1 MNEMYSQLQ
10 WLPRP
15 LQTFS
20 AELRTAESA
29 ATLGDELR
37 SLASYALD
45 LNQLTRLAKVL
56 SRTRCA
62 GRSLQ
67 PLEFFR
73 LAILSNSTVEMIVP
87 AIVATA
93 ARHGFDLEVIQ
104 PCYDQVVQEALTP
117 DSKVNGAKPDAVLF
131 ALDYR
136 ALPIKLSLGDSEAA
150 AATVRG
156 VIGYLQTLRNGIR
169 ANSNAVC
176 ILQTFAPPAEPL
188 FGNWIVRYR
197 VRCVLSLMESTGSW
211 PPMYLGSGD
220 VLLDVAAL
228 AETVGLSD
236 WHDPQLWNLGKFAF
250 SDQLIPLYADH
261 VATHTCRHP
270 RQEPEGPVLDL
281 DNTVWG
287 GVIGDDGLE
296 GIKIAQGDATGEAH
310 LAVQRIALDLRQRG
324 IVLAVSSKNTDE
336 MAREPFE
343 KHPEMLLKLRPYR
356 RLSGQLERQG
366 HQHPGHRRRAV
377 AGPRCHGLSRRQS
390 GGARSGAQA
399 ASASGGAGV
408 TGRSCLYARTLAAA
422 GYFEAVAFAGEDLKR
437 ADFYQDNAKR
447 ANSAK
452 AGRRCGRLPGFAGYD
467 HHLPAFR
474 RDRPRAHRAADQQVQ
489 PVQPDHAPLYRS
501 RGGRSG
507 EATRKSSPCRSGSP
521 TSSATTA

>member
-67 PLEFFR
+67 PLESFR

-117 DSKVNGAKPDAVLF
+117 DSRVNAAKPDAVLF

-136 ALPIKLSLGDSEAA
+136 ALPIKQSPGDAEAA
-150 AATVRG
+150 AATIRG
-156 VIGYLQTLRNGIR
+156 VLGYLQTLRTGIR

-188 FGNWIVRYR
+188 FGQLDRALPGTLRSILDGVNRELAADV
-197 VRCVLSLMESTGSW
+197 
-211 PPMYLGSGD
+211 LGSRD
-220 VLLDVAAL
+220 VLLDVATL
-228 AETVGLSD
+228 AETVGLSS

-250 SDQLIPLYADH
+250 SHDLIPLYAEH
-261 VATHTCRHP
+261 VGRTLAAIR
-270 RQEPEGPVLDL
+270 GKSKKVLVLDL
-281 DNTVWG
+281 DNTV
-287 GVIGDDGLE
+287 
-296 GIKIAQGDATGEAH
+296 
-310 LAVQRIALDLRQRG
+310 
-324 IVLAVSSKNTDE
+324 
-336 MAREPFE
+336 
-343 KHPEMLLKLRPYR
+343 
-356 RLSGQLERQG
+356 
-366 HQHPGHRRRAV
+366 
-377 AGPRCHGLSRRQS
+377 
-390 GGARSGAQA
+390 GA
-399 ASASGGAGV
+399 
-408 TGRSCLYARTLAAA
+408 
-422 GYFEAVAFAGEDLKR
+422 E
-437 ADFYQDNAKR
+437 
-447 ANSAK
+447 
-452 AGRRCGRLPGFAGYD
+452 
-467 HHLPAFR
+467 
-474 RDRPRAHRAADQQVQ
+474 
-489 PVQPDHAPLYRS
+489 
-501 RGGRSG
+501 
-507 EATRKSSPCRSGSP
+507 
-521 TSSATTA
+521 